1 MNFAGLLSPLRRATF
16 RRLWTG
22 MSLSYAGDRLQELAQ
37 AWLVATLT
45 SSALAVAAISIL
57 SSIPQLLTPIGGVI
71 GDRLNRVRLL
81 TIGQWIGAALTL
93 LIAGLIARD
102 LIAVWHIYAWAFAS
116 GLIWLFSRPAYKV
129 VLTDSVPSEE
139 VRSVTAINSVTET
152 SAMVLISSAG
162 SVLLGT
168 VGLPIAFLL
177 NSLSYVAAGLGL
189 AGLRDTATSTA
200 SQSSGLA
207 VRQIPAD
214 LRDGFAYL
222 SRQPHLLQP
231 LLLTFFTVAI
241 TGPTLGLLAAIV
253 HGQGGSIISLG
264 LLSATGSIGAF
275 LGAISAGM
283 WADGAHPTRRYAVFG
298 VVASLAVAL
307 FALLPIGPITALPL
321 ATIGFILFA
330 EAVWNTSRVRLLAD
344 KAYQTRIQA
353 LTTMAFTIGGALGQL
368 WGGIA
373 VDQFGT
379 KGLTGGAIV
388 FGILCLWIINT
399 PLPIPMHDS

>member
-1 MNFAGLLSPLRRATF
+1 
-16 RRLWTG
+16 

-57 SSIPQLLTPIGGVI
+57 SSIPQLLTPVGGVI

-81 TIGQWIGAALTL
+81 TVGQWIGAALTL
-93 LIAGLIARD
+93 LIAVLIAAD

-189 AGLRDTATSTA
+189 AGLHDTAKSTS
-200 SQSSGLA
+200 SPSSGLA
-207 VRQIPAD
+207 VRQILAD

-222 SRQPHLLQP
+222 SRQPQLLRP

-253 HGQGGSIISLG
+253 HAQGGSIISLG

-283 WADGAHPTRRYAVFG
+283 WSDGAHPTRRYALFG
-298 VVASLAVAL
+298 IVASLAVAL

-344 KAYQTRIQA
+344 NAYQTRIQA

-373 VDQFGT
+373 VDRFGT
-379 KGLTGGAIV
+379 EALTGGAIV
-388 FGILCLWIINT
+388 FGILCLWIIINT
-399 PLPIPMHDS
+399 PLHIPMDDS